1 MTIHSES
8 DDDVFENPE
17 TQSSSESHELHIP
30 DQEFP
35 DEAPDVFVP
44 EDVDIHG
51 KLAHLNAVDY
61 SGLTLHK
68 RYAIITLIH
77 PPYSDEYGR
86 FMTTAG
92 AYPSLPGLSPKETQ
106 AAIDSLI
113 AEGLIETWK
122 HGGSTCWEVAG
133 GYAYKKEMKR
143 QLDERRK
150 INKQKKEETAKRSQR
165 KKDADNGVPFAYED
179 DGKAMADNGVIHEK
193 IRTRRGNLVPDRPW
207 FFINSNV
214 PQRKGKPQHEM
225 IIKHPTSAVGCVLK
239 MLPSFYPAEDL
250 NPLGAVIR
258 YNLLMDS
265 DDYGRVR
272 VDAKKLHGQLGPAI
286 TKRVSMRDIEQ
297 ELARMQRARHLVLVD
312 KEKKGVFGYV
322 RDAAQHLMKKKRYD
336 RQIPLLFTDREF
348 TYDSNEF
355 KAFFKAI
362 AEQSAGQDKVF
373 VNSFSERGDVTVV
386 SERVPVAAERYLKQ
400 YEKTIN
406 KEPYCNLTPE
416 QFCGFGDGIF
426 FDYQL
431 GLGIQFFHG
440 FKTGLSAEMMENLYL
455 SDAEYFDGSGD
466 NPNEHRI
473 LTNLMGMKPREY
485 VTFLNARGA
494 TSSTTYDGEGDPL
507 VVPED
512 PVNEAGE
519 NTDDDNVP
527 EVVPHD
533 EDTPT
538 IVP

>member
-1 MTIHSES
+1 MTIHSKS
-8 DDDVFENPE
+8 DDDIFEQPE
-17 TQSSSESHELHIP
+17 TQSSPEGHELHIP

-35 DEAPDVFVP
+35 EEAPDVFVP

-51 KLAHLNAVDY
+51 KLANLNAVDL

-68 RYAIITLIH
+68 RYAIITLTH
-77 PPYSDEYGR
+77 PPYSDEFGR
-86 FMTTAG
+86 FITTAG
-92 AYPSLPGLSPKETQ
+92 AYPSLPALSPKETQ
-106 AAIDSLI
+106 AAMDSLI
-113 AEGLIETWK
+113 AEGLIETWM

-133 GYAYKKEMKR
+133 GYAYKKGMKW
-143 QLDERRK
+143 QMNERRK
-150 INKQKKEETAKRSQR
+150 MNKQKKEETAKRRQR

-179 DGKAMADNGVIHEK
+179 DGKAMAEDGVVHEK
-193 IRTRRGNLVPDRPW
+193 IRTGRGNLVPDRPW

-225 IIKHPTSAVGCVLK
+225 IIKHPTSAVGCILK

-258 YNLLMDS
+258 YYLLMDS

-272 VDAKKLHGQLGPAI
+272 GDAKKLHGQLGPAI
-286 TKRVSMRDIEQ
+286 TKRVSMKDIEQ
-297 ELARMQRARHLVLVD
+297 ELARMQRTGHLILFNR
-312 KEKKGVFGYV
+312 KKGVFGYV

-336 RQIPLLFTDREF
+336 RQIPQLYTDREF

-355 KAFFKAI
+355 KAFFKSI
-362 AEQSAGQDKVF
+362 AEHSAGGEKVF
-373 VNSFSERGDVTVV
+373 VGSFSERGDLTVIR
-386 SERVPVAAERYLKQ
+386 ERAPVAAERYLKQ
-400 YEKTIN
+400 YEKIIS

-416 QFCGFGDGIF
+416 QFCGFGDDAL
-426 FDYQL
+426 FDNNI

-440 FKTGLSAEMMENLYL
+440 FKTGLSADMIELLYL
-455 SDAEYFDGSGD
+455 SHPEYFDGAGD
-466 NPNEHRI
+466 NPNDHRI

-485 VTFLNARGA
+485 VSLSKAREA
-494 TSSTTYDGEGDPL
+494 TLSTPYEEEGNPL
-507 VVPED
+507 VVPGD
-512 PVNEAGE
+512 PDNEPEE